1 MPGKISP
8 TLRSA
13 RTKLS
18 AKLLTTVQY
27 TPPPSSQQ
35 TRFISETILRSLMP
49 AAHPL
54 ERRSTFKLPRRKD
67 QNWWFPPKVSR
78 VAFTW
83 PLKAPR
89 LRSRWKY
96 SVIQSMKPA
105 PAIPLRA
112 SMSFPSVFLLSRETR
127 TGRERN
133 GNRKCP
139 RQFRTENVSWL
150 FAPRFPPLSS
160 FLPFL
165 LSLLLS
171 IRGCVFEECE
181 LAFKRFVLAW
191 KDSGGVVINLRD
203 GNFSR
208 NYARSCFF
216 SILFFSFF

>member
-67 QNWWFPPKVSR
+67 QNWWFPPKVSL

-83 PLKAPR
+83 SLKAPR

-160 FLPFL
+160 FSSFSLFFS
-165 LSLLLS
+165 LS
-171 IRGCVFEECE
+171 
-181 LAFKRFVLAW
+181 ADA
-191 KDSGGVVINLRD
+191 
-203 GNFSR
+203 FSR
-208 NYARSCFF
+208 NARVGFQKIRISVKGFWRSCN
-216 SILFFSFF
+216 

>member
-1 MPGKISP
+1 
-8 TLRSA
+8 
-13 RTKLS
+13 
-18 AKLLTTVQY
+18 
-27 TPPPSSQQ
+27 
-35 TRFISETILRSLMP
+35 MP
-49 AAHPL
+49 AAHPP
-54 ERRSTFKLPRRKD
+54 FKLPRRKD
-67 QNWWFPPKVSR
+67 QNWWFPPKVSL

-89 LRSRWKY
+89 LRFRWKY

-160 FLPFL
+160 FSSSLPFL

-171 IRGCVFEECE
+171 IRGCVFEECARGFQKIRISVKGFFE
-181 LAFKRFVLAW
+181 SNVAKT
-191 KDSGGVVINLRD
+191 GGVVINLRD